1 MEKTEPV
8 ETIETI
14 QKSRWFINRNFTLLW
29 IGRTI
34 SITGDFFFST
44 TMILWFTTGIAKGQ
58 VWAPL
63 AISGVA
69 LAETIPILVVGPIAG
84 VFVDRWDKR
93 RTMLLIDI
101 LRSVL
106 IALLLLTTGL
116 GVLPLLSNGHI
127 ALSEQLASIYTVIVL
142 ASMCAQFFNPA
153 RSALVR
159 DIVPAQQLTKASSS
173 MNIAL
178 NVALILGPTLAAP
191 LFFAFGAQWAILID
205 ALSFVVS
212 FGFIFAIRAPEA
224 ARSVAKGAK
233 GNYFHEFAAGLHFFR
248 GNHVLVVILVTGII
262 LSLGTGVF
270 NALYLFFVV
279 QNLHTPVSLA
289 GLFASTYGLAVIVGS
304 IFAVMLTR
312 RIGEGKMLGLAIGVW
327 GLLLLIFARMTSF
340 LPGLVLFALLGLANA
355 GSNVVVGPLK
365 WRVTPRE
372 FIGRVE
378 AAFTPMII
386 ASQMV
391 SVTIAGYLAGTV
403 LNGLHATFLGM
414 VFTPVDTIFTGAGIL
429 VLCAGVYALVAMRGV
444 KIELATDRG

>member
-1 MEKTEPV
+1 METV
-8 ETIETI
+8 ETL
-14 QKSRWFINRNFTLLW
+14 QNSRWFINRNFTLLW

-34 SITGDFFFST
+34 SITGDFFFNT

-58 VWAPL
+58 SWTPL

-69 LAETIPILVVGPIAG
+69 LAETIPILIVGPIAG

-93 RTMLLIDI
+93 RTMLLMDV
-101 LRSVL
+101 LRTML
-106 IALLLLTTGL
+106 IASLLLTTGL
-116 GVLPLLSNGHI
+116 VVLPLFSNGQVS
-127 ALSEQLASIYTVIVL
+127 LTEKLASIYIMIVL
-142 ASMCAQFFNPA
+142 ESMCAQFFNPS

-159 DIVPAQQLTKASSS
+159 DIVPAEQLTKASSS

-191 LFFAFGAQWAILID
+191 LYFAFGAQWAILID

-233 GNYFHEFAAGLHFFR
+233 GNYFREFAAGLRFFK
-248 GNHVLVVILVTGII
+248 GNRALVVILVTGII

-289 GLFASTYGLAVIVGS
+289 GLFASIYGLAVIIGS

-312 RIGEGKMLGLAIGVW
+312 RIGEGKMLGLAIGTW

-365 WRVTPRE
+365 WRVTSRE

-378 AAFTPMII
+378 AAFTPLII

-391 SVTIAGYLAGTV
+391 SVTIAGYLTGTV

-429 VLCAGVYALVAMRGV
+429 VVCAGVYGLMAMRGV
-444 KIELATDRG
+444 VLPVPVETR

>member
-1 MEKTEPV
+1 MNTTDSMEST
-8 ETIETI
+8 ETI
-14 QKSRWFINRNFTLLW
+14 QKSRWFINRNFTCLW

-34 SITGDFFFST
+34 SITGDLFFST
-44 TMILWFTTGIAKGQ
+44 TMILWFTAGIARGQ
-58 VWAPL
+58 SWAPL

-69 LAETIPILVVGPIAG
+69 LAETIPTLVVGPIAG

-93 RTMLLIDI
+93 RTMLLMDV
-101 LRSVL
+101 LRAVL

-116 GVLPLLSNGHI
+116 VVLPLLSNGRI

-159 DIVPAQQLTKASSS
+159 DIVSAEQLTKASSS

-233 GNYFHEFAAGLHFFR
+233 GNYFHEFAASLRFFR
-248 GNHVLVVILVTGII
+248 GNRVLVVILVTGII

-289 GLFASTYGLAVIVGS
+289 GLFASTYGLVVIIGS
-304 IFAVMLTR
+304 LFAVMLTT
-312 RIGEGKMLGLAIGVW
+312 RIGEGKMLGLAIGAW
-327 GLLLLIFARMTSF
+327 GLLLLMFARMTSF

-378 AAFTPMII
+378 AAFMPTII
-386 ASQMV
+386 ASQMI
-391 SVTIAGYLAGTV
+391 SITIAGYLTSTV

-414 VFTPVDTIFTGAGIL
+414 TFTPVDTIFTGAGIL
-429 VLCAGVYALVAMRGV
+429 VACAGVYALVAMRGIDLRDMPS
-444 KIELATDRG
+444 K